1 MEPSTERAVPVWHD
15 GLTRRLKS
23 LLRTGPLH
31 ALRGSKASALLPHDD
46 VAALTMKALET
57 LIDALGLRPGA
68 TREEIERGLF
78 PLLDASDRAHH
89 VSPSVERHREVVGL
103 VLGALLND
111 ANRRQSYVD
120 EYLDFEGG
128 RPLLKRLTFRLAS
141 EQEALDGAIVIRAET
156 DGINL
161 FLRSLDIP
169 LEDAQ
174 AATEAVIK
182 SQLERNQL
190 DLALQSAREAQIRSL
205 QYQGFIE
212 STLRRTERDVG
223 RVDWRHEV
231 PALLEEALAHVR
243 GRLEAERQILQC
255 VEDSL
260 DQLAGG
266 EKASKLVPIRDM
278 LLDCQK
284 RHLSLQGPLMRARQ
298 VFLDEQARQ
307 RFAPVPLAALPAL
320 EEELLVPVLLLSSS
334 DAQNVCA
341 AFAAGAVAAE
351 PPLLLDLHRLW
362 DRLLQ
367 PPRRLALTGPELDD
381 ALHSLDLPPPR
392 FDEAMGHRV
401 DDLLT
406 GITEPV
412 TLAWV
417 VDQLA
422 TRPEAH
428 FAVLRCLQHFAPD
441 TNPPLPIDVEV
452 CGDALERA
460 PFMGDDLWIRPA
472 SRTPPA

>member
-1 MEPSTERAVPVWHD
+1 M
-15 GLTRRLKS
+15 
-23 LLRTGPLH
+23 LRTGPLH
-31 ALRGSKASALLPHDD
+31 ALRSSKAAAMLPHDD
-46 VAALTMKALET
+46 LAALSMKALEI
-57 LIDALGLRPGA
+57 LIDVLGLRPGA
-68 TREEIERGLF
+68 TRDELEQGLF

-89 VSPSVERHREVVGL
+89 LEPSGERHREVVGV
-103 VLGALLND
+103 VLGSLLND
-111 ANRRQSYVD
+111 ANRRQAYVD
-120 EYLDFEGG
+120 EYLDFDAGK
-128 RPLLKRLTFRLAS
+128 PVLKRLSFRLAS

-174 AATEAVIK
+174 AATEAVIR

-205 QYQGFIE
+205 QYQSYIE
-212 STLRRTERDVG
+212 GTLRRTERDVG

-231 PALLEEALAHVR
+231 PALLEEALAHVG
-243 GRLEAERQILQC
+243 GRLEAERQIMQC
-255 VEDSL
+255 AEDSL

-266 EKASKLVPIRDM
+266 EKATKLVAIRDM
-278 LLDCQK
+278 LFDCQK
-284 RHLSLQGPLMRARQ
+284 RHLALQGPLMRARQ
-298 VFLDEQARQ
+298 VFLEEQARQ
-307 RFAPVPLAALPAL
+307 RFAPVPMASLPAL
-320 EEELLVPVLLLSSS
+320 EDDLLAPILMLSSA
-334 DAQNVCA
+334 DAQKVCG
-341 AFAAGAVAAE
+341 AFVAGASAAE
-351 PPLLLDLHRLW
+351 SPLVLDLHRLW

-367 PPRRLALTGPELDD
+367 PARTNSQTGPEVED
-381 ALHSLDLPPPR
+381 ALEPLDLPPPR
-392 FDEAMGHRV
+392 FDDALGKRV
-401 DDLLT
+401 DELLK

-417 VDQLA
+417 IDQLQ

-441 TNPPLPIDVEV
+441 ANPPLPIDVGRLGES
-452 CGDALERA
+452 LERA
-460 PFMGDDLWIRPA
+460 PFMGDDLWIRPS